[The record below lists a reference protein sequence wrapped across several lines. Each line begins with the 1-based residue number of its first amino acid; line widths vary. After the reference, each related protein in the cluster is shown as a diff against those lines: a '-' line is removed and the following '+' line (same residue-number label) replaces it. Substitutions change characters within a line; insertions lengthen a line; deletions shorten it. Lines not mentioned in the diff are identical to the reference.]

1 MKNHKKCLELVDLYR
16 SYTCRDDGHKKHHGD
31 FKIWDRWDKTEAE
44 VVFYEKNEKDGD
56 VKYYFRDSWAGFSSG
71 DHWLSEKD
79 NPLQW
84 LKSLEVVQVIPVVRR
99 GKVVPVKELMICDCG
114 DIMAPFS
121 YLRDSESKKAL
132 MEKLS

>member
-16 SYTCRDDGHKKHHGD
+16 SYTCRNDGHKKHHGK
-31 FKIWDRWDKTEAE
+31 FRIWNDTTKTE
-44 VVFYEKNEKDGD
+44 VVFEKKNEADGD
-56 VKYYFRDSWAGFSSG
+56 VKYYFRDSWAGFLSG
-71 DHWLSEKD
+71 DHWLSERD

-84 LKSLEVVQVIPVVRR
+84 LKRLEVVQVIPVVRR
-99 GKVVPVKELMICDCG
+99 GKVVPVKDLMICGCG

>member
-1 MKNHKKCLELVDLYR
+1 MKHHKKCLELVDLYR

-31 FKIWDRWDKTEAE
+31 FKILDKEGCE
-44 VVFYEKNEKDGD
+44 IDFEEKNEDDGD
-56 VKYYFRDSWAGFSSG
+56 VRFYSYEDSFWYPN
-71 DHWLSEKD
+71 WLSETGD
-79 NPLQW
+79 APLQW

-99 GKVVPVKELMICDCG
+99 GKVVPVKELMICSCG

-121 YLRDSESKKAL
+121 YLRDSESKKTL

>member
-1 MKNHKKCLELVDLYR
+1 MKHHKQCLELVDLYR
-16 SYTCRDDGHKKHHGD
+16 FYTCRNNGHKKHHGD
-31 FKIWDRWDKTEAE
+31 FMVLDKTGNE
-44 VVFYEKNEKDGD
+44 VVFSKNNEEDGD
-56 VKYYFRDSWAGFSSG
+56 VGYYFRDSRFLNG
-71 DHWLSEKD
+71 DHWLNERD

-84 LKSLEVVQVIPVVRR
+84 LKSLEVVQVITVVRR
-99 GKVVPVKELMICDCG
+99 GKVVPVKDLMICSCG

>member
-16 SYTCRDDGHKKHHGD
+16 SYTCRDDGHKKHHGK
-31 FKIWDRWDKTEAE
+31 FRIWNDTTKTE
-44 VVFYEKNEKDGD
+44 VVFYEKNEEDGD
-56 VKYYFRDSWAGFSSG
+56 VKYYFRDSWAGFLSE
-71 DHWLSEKD
+71 HWLSERD
-79 NPLQW
+79 SPLQW

-99 GKVVPVKELMICDCG
+99 GKVVPVKDLMICGCG

>member
-1 MKNHKKCLELVDLYR
+1 MV
-16 SYTCRDDGHKKHHGD
+16 
-31 FKIWDRWDKTEAE
+31 FK
-44 VVFYEKNEKDGD
+44 EKNEENGD
-56 VKYYFRDSWAGFSSG
+56 VRFYFSDGSEDWYL
-71 DHWLSEKD
+71 LSYMD

-84 LKSLEVVQVIPVVRR
+84 LKRLEVVQVIPVVRR

-121 YLRDSESKKAL
+121 YLRDPNFKKAL